1 LQDTFIKIWNG
12 ADKFNQTSASPM
24 SWLIAIARNNAIDQL
39 RRRRSENE
47 DLGAIDQMPDVGPT
61 PEDAAVA
68 SLERKRID
76 FCLDQ
81 LDTDKS
87 SAVRGAYL
95 DGYSYAELAERYNVP
110 LNTMRTWL
118 RRALQKLKACLQE

>member
-95 DGYSYAELAERYNVP
+95 DGYSNAELAERYNVP